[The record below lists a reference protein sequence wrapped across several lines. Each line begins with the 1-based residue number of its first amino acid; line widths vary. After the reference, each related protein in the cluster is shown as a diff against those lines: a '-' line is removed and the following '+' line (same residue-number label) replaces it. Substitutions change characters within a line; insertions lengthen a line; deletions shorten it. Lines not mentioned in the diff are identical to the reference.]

1 MSSITNISQS
11 NYQLIIN
18 AALTSYADRTGVDI
32 SKNHFAEKLQLSA
45 SPDAILELL
54 HDREKAFKEY
64 REGNRKLINQ
74 LTPAVE
80 VLHAF
85 SMVLGEAVSLVS
97 NTPLFLCTGFIPLH
111 QAPFPPAKAIFVGI
125 DVLLAVRVT
134 FRFRTGSL

>member
-1 MSSITNISQS
+1 MSSITNTPQS

-18 AALTSYADRTGVDI
+18 ALTSYADQTGIDL
-32 SKNHFAEKLQLSA
+32 SKNPFAEKLQLCN

-64 REGNRKLINQ
+64 REGNRKLINW

-85 SMVLGEAVSLVS
+85 SGVLGEAVSLVS
-97 NTPLFLCTGFIPLH
+97 NSVLVPQYWFHTTSLG
-111 QAPFPPAKAIFVGI
+111 PFSTRKSHFCWY
-125 DVLLAVRVT
+125 
-134 FRFRTGSL
+134 

>member
-1 MSSITNISQS
+1 MYSSSITNIPQS

-18 AALTSYADRTGVDI
+18 ALTNYADRTGIDL
-32 SKNHFAEKLQLSA
+32 SKNPFAEKLQLSS

-64 REGNRKLINQ
+64 REGNRKLINR

-85 SMVLGEAVSLVS
+85 SGVLGEAVSLVRIS
-97 NTPLFLCTGFIPLH
+97 ALVPLH
-111 QAPFPPAKAIFVGI
+111 CLHTTSPGPFSTRKSH
-125 DVLLAVRVT
+125 
-134 FRFRTGSL
+134 FRWY

>member
-1 MSSITNISQS
+1 MSSLSITNTPQS

-18 AALTSYADRTGVDI
+18 ALTSYADRTGIDL
-32 SKNHFAEKLQLSA
+32 SKNPFAEKIQLSN

-64 REGNRKLINQ
+64 REGNRKLINR

-85 SMVLGEAVSLVS
+85 SGVLGEAVSLVS
-97 NTPLFLCTGFIPLH
+97 ISASVPLH
-111 QAPFPPAKAIFVGI
+111 SLHTTSPGPFSTRKSH
-125 DVLLAVRVT
+125 
-134 FRFRTGSL
+134 FRWY

>member
-1 MSSITNISQS
+1 MSSITNIPQS

-18 AALTSYADRTGVDI
+18 ALTSYADRTGIDL
-32 SKNHFAEKLQLSA
+32 STNPFAEKLQLSN

-64 REGNRKLINQ
+64 REGNRKLINR

-85 SMVLGEAVSLVS
+85 SGVLGEAVSLVS
-97 NTPLFLCTGFIPLH
+97 NSVLVPLH
-111 QAPFPPAKAIFVGI
+111 CLHTTSPGPFSTRKSH
-125 DVLLAVRVT
+125 
-134 FRFRTGSL
+134 FRWY

>member
-18 AALTSYADRTGVDI
+18 ALTSYADRTGIDL
-32 SKNHFAEKLQLSA
+32 SKNPFAEKLQLSN

-64 REGNRKLINQ
+64 REGNRNLINR
-74 LTPAVE
+74 LVPAVE

-85 SMVLGEAVSLVS
+85 SGVLGEAVNLVN
-97 NTPLFLCTGFIPLH
+97 NTALVPLH
-111 QAPFPPAKAIFVGI
+111 WSHTTSPGPFSTRKSNFCWY
-125 DVLLAVRVT
+125 
-134 FRFRTGSL
+134 